1 MAIFL
6 SLRSTLVPCLGAL
19 PVKAAHGAADGESV
33 GQHRQGRAA
42 PAGKLPSWCQR
53 LLGGGGGRQIPQG
66 KHTPYPCAFNERAL
80 EWCFIRKPFC
90 TAFADLGLVFFFVS
104 LFFQLDCLAQ
114 TYLGEKRDCW
124 R

>member
-19 PVKAAHGAADGESV
+19 PVKAVHGAADGESV

-53 LLGGGGGRQIPQG
+53 LLGGGGGGG
-66 KHTPYPCAFNERAL
+66 KSPRGSTHHTPVHSMRGPLNGAL
-80 EWCFIRKPFC
+80 
-90 TAFADLGLVFFFVS
+90 
-104 LFFQLDCLAQ
+104 
-114 TYLGEKRDCW
+114 
-124 R
+124 